1 MALGKAIIA
10 GAIAALAIPYVVRP
24 DSGELGG
31 LIQRGTM
38 SFSLGDAHL
47 AWSWPVFCIVVLF
60 VWGLL
65 AWANR

>member
-1 MALGKAIIA
+1 MALGKAVIA

-24 DSGELGG
+24 DSGEFGAL
-31 LIQRGTM
+31 LQRGAM
-38 SFSLGDAHL
+38 SFTAGGFQLV
-47 AWSWPVFCIVVLF
+47 WSWPVFCVVVLF